1 MQRKGRRIKGKEKA
15 IKMKLIA
22 YSKGEMSLMKDSNM
36 RFYTSFWKEFHLISV
51 ECLKSSSKSRLM
63 S

>member
-1 MQRKGRRIKGKEKA
+1 MVCKERKEDKGKEKA

-36 RFYTSFWKEFHLISV
+36 RFFILLFG
-51 ECLKSSSKSRLM
+51 KSSI
-63 S
+63 